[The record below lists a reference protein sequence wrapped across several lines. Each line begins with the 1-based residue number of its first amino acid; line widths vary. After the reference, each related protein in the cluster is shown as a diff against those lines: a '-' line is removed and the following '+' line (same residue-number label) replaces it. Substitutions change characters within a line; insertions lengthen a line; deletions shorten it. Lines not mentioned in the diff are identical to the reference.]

1 MLTRV
6 SALALAEHHIRVNCV
21 VPGPVLAPPGEEET
35 FERLVKTLPLGH
47 AGSPEHVGQACV
59 FLAHV
64 FLAQSDF
71 ATGTMAASPM
81 RVDGGEGASVI
92 RSRALIFED
101 GGCSCMRRQREVS
114 GWSTAWQTSWT

>member
-35 FERLVKTLPLGH
+35 FERLVKTLPLGR

-64 FLAQSDF
+64 FLAQTDF

-101 GGCSCMRRQREVS
+101 GGCSCIASSARGERQ
-114 GWSTAWQTSWT
+114 QTSWT